1 MDGIK
6 CLESFNKMCDSYES
20 CEDCELNA
28 IRTSFTSCRELLTD
42 NPKEIVPII
51 ERWSK
56 GLPKKTRQDELLEHY
71 PNALKGI
78 KVISVCPR
86 NLGLIDRCP
95 SSNCDKCQEGYWL
108 AEVEA

>member
-95 SSNCDKCQEGYWL
+95 SSNCDKCQEDYWQ
-108 AEVEA
+108 